1 MSQDAILRG
10 VLKLLG
16 ELRVDYMLTGSYA
29 SNIYGR
35 VRSTFDADIVVSLPA
50 VQLDRLI
57 ALLGS
62 DFYVDA
68 TTLNEVREA
77 GGQFNA
83 IHRPSGLKV
92 DFYLPRNAHDR
103 EALRRRRSYP
113 LWGIDVSVIT
123 PEDLILA
130 KLSWAKQGGSARQ
143 LEDAKGVYEIQKDSL
158 DMERL
163 KSEADNLDVRELL
176 DGILK

>member
-1 MSQDAILRG
+1 MNHDG
-10 VLKLLG
+10 VLRDVLKSLG
-16 ELRVDYMLTGSYA
+16 TLDIDYMLTGSYA

-35 VRSTFDADIVVSLPA
+35 VRSTFDADIVVVLA
-50 VQLDRLI
+50 AAQHERLI
-57 ALLGS
+57 AVLGE

-68 TTLNEVREA
+68 VTLKEVQEA

-92 DFYLPRNAHDR
+92 DFYLPRNEHDR
-103 EALRRRRSYP
+103 AALRRSKKYP
-113 LWGIDVSVIT
+113 LWGIDVSVIS

-130 KLSWAKQGGSARQ
+130 KLSWAKEGGSARQ

-158 DMERL
+158 DMRYLET
-163 KSEADNLDVRELL
+163 KAAELAL
-176 DGILK
+176 RDQFQRISK